1 MAAAPVYVPSPPP
14 PPPPVA
20 SAPPPPIQ
28 QALGPTITCQWC
40 RSVVSTA
47 TGSCPKCGATLDGKL
62 IRDAEG
68 WAQLPGRKDMAK
80 IQFGNSFCQ
89 IEGLYVPVADMNL
102 AAGDSVY
109 FSHHVLLWRDPQV
122 NVTVMP
128 MAGAWKRVFAGMP
141 LVMTQAQGPGH
152 IAFSQDAPGELIALP
167 LQAGQSVDVK
177 EHQFL
182 TATNSV
188 TYDWFSTNL
197 WFKTESGSGEDRET
211 ETHYPIGMFMDRF
224 YAPQTPGLLL
234 LHASGNVFVKE
245 LGPYDSILVKP
256 ASLVFK
262 DPTVQ
267 MNLHFEH
274 PRPGVS
280 VSFWNRWTQR
290 YLWLRL
296 SGPGRVAISSVFH
309 HQEGE
314 SGNITNFSHAT
325 EQRW

>member
-1 MAAAPVYVPSPPP
+1 
-14 PPPPVA
+14 
-20 SAPPPPIQ
+20 
-28 QALGPTITCQWC
+28 
-40 RSVVSTA
+40 
-47 TGSCPKCGATLDGKL
+47 
-62 IRDAEG
+62 
-68 WAQLPGRKDMAK
+68 MAK